1 MKQLRKGNLT
11 GVLVLLVLAAFLVCA
26 MLVLL
31 TGADIV
37 EKLTRQDRDNYLHRT
52 AVQYVTM
59 RVHQADEAGM
69 VTVRRMEDRDV
80 LVLAEEIDDC
90 RYETLVY
97 DYDGRLREMFCEADS
112 GIPLEFGEEILE
124 LDQFSAEMDG
134 KLLSVRLKMTD
145 GTVEDI
151 FLHLR
156 SEQEAAQ

>member
-1 MKQLRKGNLT
+1 MKNL
-11 GVLVLLVLAAFLVCA
+11 CSC
-26 MLVLL
+26 
-31 TGADIV
+31 
-37 EKLTRQDRDNYLHRT
+37 T
-52 AVQYVTM
+52 AVLITAIVM
-59 RVHQADEAGM
+59 
-69 VTVRRMEDRDV
+69 
-80 LVLAEEIDDC
+80 
-90 RYETLVY
+90 
-97 DYDGRLREMFCEADS
+97 GRLREMFCEAGS